1 MIFSRTIK
9 AYLLRRLT
17 SRRSVNFDLKKTNNV
32 LFLRYDRIGDMV
44 ISTPVFRELKKVIP
58 NINILVLASK
68 NNKNVLKDNPYVDE
82 IIINNKNNLLSDFFK
97 LIKLRKRNLD
107 VCIDFDHSVIPHS
120 IIRLRIINPKKII
133 SVVKDGRYGVRGD
146 ELVMYDFFT
155 KKKENMHFRDIWL
168 QTIKPFGI
176 ESTFNNYDLFTSPK
190 QDKFA
195 SNFLLKYTKKFKIG
209 INLEGAVTGKKI
221 EDIELENICKKIMK
235 KHKDIQII
243 LLSAPEKFKK
253 VNQLRDK
260 MNLNYVVTSY
270 KTNTIQDIAALIK
283 NLDLIITPDTSI
295 VHIASAFNKPI
306 VTIHEDNRDSY
317 KLFAPTSKLN
327 RTVFS
332 ESKNSLNGYSLDL
345 LLNHCFELINLIK
358 KENHKQ

>member
-17 SRRSVNFDLKKTNNV
+17 SRPSVNFDLKKTNNV

-190 QDKFA
+190 QDKVA
-195 SNFLLKYTKKFKIG
+195 SNFLLKYAKQFKIG

-221 EDIELENICKKIMK
+221 QDIELENICKKIKK

-295 VHIASAFNKPI
+295 SHISSTYQKPI
-306 VTIHEDNRDSY
+306 ITIHENNQDSY
-317 KLFAPTSKLN
+317 KLFAPTSLLN

-332 ESKNSLNGYSLDL
+332 KSKDSLNGFSSDL
-345 LLNHCFELINLIK
+345 LLKYCFELINLIK
-358 KENHKQ
+358 KKI